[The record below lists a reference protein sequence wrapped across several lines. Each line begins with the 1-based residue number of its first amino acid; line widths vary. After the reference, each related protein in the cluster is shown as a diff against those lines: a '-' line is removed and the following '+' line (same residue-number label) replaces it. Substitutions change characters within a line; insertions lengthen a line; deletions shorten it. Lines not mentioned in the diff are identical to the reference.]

1 MRFSPRSNFAR
12 TLVVLA
18 GLLIAS
24 QIFSYLTILNYAL
37 LPSIKQFNKILAHEI
52 SVMLEDNVTLAD
64 GEVYHMDEL
73 LRRQLLAKLGV
84 TMHDE
89 SEPDVMRDF
98 DEAAPID
105 LISKDMSE
113 KLNAPTEARISM
125 ASKSYVLWLESRAFP
140 GYIMRIPLSELHQD
154 DFLPLFMYSMFI
166 ALMVIG
172 GGWMF
177 IKVQNRPL
185 VALEKA
191 ALDVG
196 HGKFP
201 APLPEQ
207 GASDIRAVTK
217 AFNQMS
223 EGIRKLE
230 EDRALLMAGVSHDLR
245 TPLTRIRLATEMM
258 SPEDDYLADSMIKD
272 TEECNEIINQFMDY
286 LRSVQVQDMTAI
298 DLNVLVDDVSVA
310 DGATGHELELSKG
323 ELVGKLEANEV
334 AIRRAVTNLVV
345 NAVRYGGGWVKIAT
359 GSSADRRHQWITV
372 EDNGPGIAPDQV
384 ETVLQPFTRGDT
396 ARGSEGTGLGLAI
409 VKRIVEQHNGT
420 LQLMQRSQGGLRAQI
435 VLPVAQK
442 NKGSRKEMR

>member
-24 QIFSYLTILNYAL
+24 QIFSYLTVLNYAL

-52 SVMLEDNVTLAD
+52 EVMLDDDLLLSN
-64 GEVYHMDEL
+64 GKVYHMDEL
-73 LRRQLLAKLGV
+73 LRRQLLEKLGV
-84 TMHDE
+84 TMHEADE
-89 SEPDVMRDF
+89 QTMMEEF
-98 DEAAPID
+98 DNAASVD
-105 LISKDMSE
+105 YLSVDMSE
-113 KLNAPTEARISM
+113 KLGAPTEARISLE
-125 ASKSYVLWLESRAFP
+125 SKNYVLWLESEAFP
-140 GYIMRIPLSELHQD
+140 GYVMRIPLSELHQD
-154 DFLPLFMYSMFI
+154 DFQPLFFYSMFI
-166 ALMVIG
+166 ALLVIS
-172 GGWMF
+172 GGWLF

-185 VALEKA
+185 ATLEKA
-191 ALDVG
+191 ALEVG

-201 APLPEQ
+201 EPLPER

-258 SPEDDYLADSMIKD
+258 SPKDSYLAESMIKD

-286 LRSVQVQDMTAI
+286 LRSVQLQDMTEV
-298 DLNVLVDDVSVA
+298 DLNIVAEDVSVA
-310 DGATGHELELSKG
+310 DGATGHELEVSKG
-323 ELVGKLEANEV
+323 ELVGKLDANEV

-345 NAVRYGGGWVKIAT
+345 NAVRYGGGWVKIST
-359 GSSADRRHQWITV
+359 GTSADRRHQWIAV
-372 EDNGPGIAPDQV
+372 EDNGPGIAADQI
-384 ETVLQPFTRGDT
+384 ETVMQPFTRGDT

-409 VKRIVEQHNGT
+409 VKRIVEQHDGA
-420 LQLMQRSQGGLRAQI
+420 LKLSQRSQGGLQAQI
-435 VLPVAQK
+435 VLPVIKRQ
-442 NKGSRKEMR
+442 SRKRRQC

>member
-12 TLVVLA
+12 TLVVMA

-52 SVMLEDNVTLAD
+52 QVMLNEDMTLSD
-64 GEVYHMDEL
+64 GKVYHLDEE
-73 LRRQLLAKLGV
+73 LRRQLLEKLGV

-89 SEPDVMRDF
+89 SEPVMM
-98 DEAAPID
+98 DEFENAATVD
-105 LISKDMSE
+105 YLSTDMSE
-113 KLNAPTEARISM
+113 KLSAPTEARISLE
-125 ASKSYVLWLESRAFP
+125 SKNYVLWLDSTAFP
-140 GYIMRIPLSELHQD
+140 GYVMRIPLSELHQD
-154 DFLPLFMYSMFI
+154 DFQPLFFYSMFI
-166 ALMVIG
+166 ALLVIG
-172 GGWMF
+172 GGWVF

-185 VALEKA
+185 AALEKA
-191 ALDVG
+191 ALEVG
-196 HGKFP
+196 NGKFP
-201 APLPEQ
+201 PPLPER

-217 AFNQMS
+217 SFNQMS

-258 SPEDDYLADSMIKD
+258 SPADEYLADSMIKD

-286 LRSVQVQDMTAI
+286 LRSVQLQDMTAI
-298 DLNVLVDDVSVA
+298 DLNTLVDDVSVA
-310 DGATGHELELSKG
+310 DGATGHDLEVSKG

-345 NAVRYGGGWVKIAT
+345 NAVRYGGGWVRIAT

-420 LQLMQRSQGGLRAQI
+420 LKLMQRSQGGLRAQI
-435 VLPVAQK
+435 VLPVAR
-442 NKGSRKEMR
+442 NKGSRSATR

>member
-52 SVMLEDNVTLAD
+52 EVMLDDDLLLSN
-64 GEVYHMDEL
+64 GKVYHMDEL
-73 LRRQLLAKLGV
+73 LRRQLLEKLGV
-84 TMHDE
+84 TMHDDD
-89 SEPDVMRDF
+89 EPAMMEEF
-98 DEAAPID
+98 DNAASVD
-105 LISKDMSE
+105 YLSADMSE
-113 KLNAPTEARISM
+113 KLGAPTEARISLE
-125 ASKSYVLWLESRAFP
+125 SKNYVLWLESEAFP
-140 GYIMRIPLSELHQD
+140 GYVMRIPLSELHQD
-154 DFLPLFMYSMFI
+154 DFQPLFFYSMFI
-166 ALMVIG
+166 ALLVIG

-185 VALEKA
+185 AALERA
-191 ALDVG
+191 AQDVG

-201 APLPEQ
+201 EPLPER

-258 SPEDDYLADSMIKD
+258 SPEDSYLAESMIKD

-286 LRSVQVQDMTAI
+286 LRSVQLQDMTEI
-298 DLNVLVDDVSVA
+298 DLNVVAEDVSVA
-310 DGATGHELELSKG
+310 DGATGHDLEVSKG
-323 ELVGKLEANEV
+323 ELVGKLDANEV

-345 NAVRYGGGWVKIAT
+345 NAVRYGGGWVKIST
-359 GSSADRRHQWITV
+359 GTSADRRHQWIAV
-372 EDNGPGIAPDQV
+372 EDNGPGIAADQID
-384 ETVLQPFTRGDT
+384 TVLQPFTRGDT

-409 VKRIVEQHNGT
+409 VKRITEQHNGT
-420 LQLMQRSQGGLRAQI
+420 LKLSQRSQGGLRAQI
-435 VLPVAQK
+435 VLPVAKRQP
-442 NKGSRKEMR
+442 RKRR

>member
-52 SVMLEDNVTLAD
+52 EVMLDDDLLLSN
-64 GEVYHMDEL
+64 GKVYHMDEL
-73 LRRQLLAKLGV
+73 LRRQLLEKLGV
-84 TMHDE
+84 TMHDDD
-89 SEPDVMRDF
+89 EPEMMEEF
-98 DEAAPID
+98 DHAASVD
-105 LISKDMSE
+105 YLSADMSE
-113 KLNAPTEARISM
+113 KLGAPTEARISLE
-125 ASKSYVLWLESRAFP
+125 SKNYVLWLESEAFP
-140 GYIMRIPLSELHQD
+140 GYVMRIPLSELHQD
-154 DFLPLFMYSMFI
+154 DFQPLFFYSMFI
-166 ALMVIG
+166 ALLVIG

-185 VALEKA
+185 AALERA
-191 ALDVG
+191 AQDVG

-201 APLPEQ
+201 EPLPER

-258 SPEDDYLADSMIKD
+258 SPEDSYLAESMIKD

-286 LRSVQVQDMTAI
+286 LRSVQLQDMTEI
-298 DLNVLVDDVSVA
+298 DLNVVAEDVSVA
-310 DGATGHELELSKG
+310 DGATGHDLEVSKG
-323 ELVGKLEANEV
+323 ELVGKLDANEV

-345 NAVRYGGGWVKIAT
+345 NAVRYGGGWVKIST
-359 GSSADRRHQWITV
+359 GTSADRRHQWIAV
-372 EDNGPGIAPDQV
+372 EDNGPGIAADQI

-409 VKRIVEQHNGT
+409 VKRIVEQHNGV
-420 LQLMQRSQGGLRAQI
+420 LKLSQRSQGGLQAQI
-435 VLPVAQK
+435 VLPLTKRQP
-442 NKGSRKEMR
+442 RKRR

>member
-12 TLVVLA
+12 TLVVMA

-52 SVMLEDNVTLAD
+52 QVMLNEDMTLSD
-64 GEVYHMDEL
+64 GKVYHLDEN
-73 LRRQLLAKLGV
+73 LRRQLLEKLGV

-89 SEPDVMRDF
+89 TELVMMEEF
-98 DEAAPID
+98 ENAAAID
-105 LISKDMSE
+105 YLSTDMSE
-113 KLNAPTEARISM
+113 KLSAPTEARISLE
-125 ASKSYVLWLESRAFP
+125 SKNYVLWLDSTAFP

-154 DFLPLFMYSMFI
+154 DFQPLFFYSMFI
-166 ALMVIG
+166 ALLVIG
-172 GGWMF
+172 GGWVF

-185 VALEKA
+185 AALEKA
-191 ALDVG
+191 ALEVG
-196 HGKFP
+196 NGKFP
-201 APLPEQ
+201 PPLPER

-217 AFNQMS
+217 SFNQMS

-258 SPEDDYLADSMIKD
+258 SPADEYLADSMIKD

-286 LRSVQVQDMTAI
+286 LRSVQLQDMTPI
-298 DLNVLVDDVSVA
+298 DLNALVDDVSVA
-310 DGATGHELELSKG
+310 DGATGHDLEMSKG

-345 NAVRYGGGWVKIAT
+345 NAVRYGGGWVRIAT

-372 EDNGPGIAPDQV
+372 EDNGPGIEPDQV
-384 ETVLQPFTRGDT
+384 EIVLQPFTRGDT

-420 LQLMQRSQGGLRAQI
+420 LKLMQRSQGGLRAQI
-435 VLPVAQK
+435 VLPVAK
-442 NKGSRKEMR
+442 NKGSRTTTR

>member
-52 SVMLEDNVTLAD
+52 QVMLDDNLLLSN
-64 GEVYHMDEL
+64 GKVYHMDEL
-73 LRRQLLAKLGV
+73 LRRQLLEKLGV
-84 TMHDE
+84 TMHDDN
-89 SEPDVMRDF
+89 EPAMMEEF
-98 DEAAPID
+98 DNAASVD
-105 LISKDMSE
+105 YLSADMSE
-113 KLNAPTEARISM
+113 KLGAPTEARISLE
-125 ASKSYVLWLESRAFP
+125 SKNYVLWLESEAFP
-140 GYIMRIPLSELHQD
+140 GYVMRIPLSELHQD
-154 DFLPLFMYSMFI
+154 DFQPLFFYSMFI
-166 ALMVIG
+166 ALLVIG

-185 VALEKA
+185 AALERA
-191 ALDVG
+191 AQDVG

-201 APLPEQ
+201 EPLPER

-258 SPEDDYLADSMIKD
+258 SPEDSYLAESMIKD

-286 LRSVQVQDMTAI
+286 LRSVQLQDMTEI
-298 DLNVLVDDVSVA
+298 DLNVVAEDVSVA
-310 DGATGHELELSKG
+310 DGATGHDLEVLKG
-323 ELVGKLEANEV
+323 ELVGQLDANEV

-345 NAVRYGGGWVKIAT
+345 NAVRYGGGWVKIST
-359 GSSADRRHQWITV
+359 GTSADRRHQWIAV
-372 EDNGPGIAPDQV
+372 EDNGPGIAADQI

-409 VKRIVEQHNGT
+409 VKRIVEQHNGV
-420 LQLMQRSQGGLRAQI
+420 LKLSQRSQGGLQAQI
-435 VLPVAQK
+435 VLPLTKRQP
-442 NKGSRKEMR
+442 RKRR

>member
-24 QIFSYLTILNYAL
+24 QIFSYLTVFNYAL

-52 SVMLEDNVTLAD
+52 EVMLDDDLLLSN
-64 GEVYHMDEL
+64 GKVYHMDEL
-73 LRRQLLAKLGV
+73 LRRQLLEKLGV
-84 TMHDE
+84 TMHEADE
-89 SEPDVMRDF
+89 QTMMEEF
-98 DEAAPID
+98 DNAASVD
-105 LISKDMSE
+105 YLSVDMSE
-113 KLNAPTEARISM
+113 KLGAPTEARISLE
-125 ASKSYVLWLESRAFP
+125 SKNYVLWLESEAFP
-140 GYIMRIPLSELHQD
+140 GYVMRIPLSELHQD
-154 DFLPLFMYSMFI
+154 DFQPLFFYSMFI
-166 ALMVIG
+166 ALLVIG
-172 GGWMF
+172 GGWLF

-185 VALEKA
+185 ATLEKA
-191 ALDVG
+191 ALEVG

-201 APLPEQ
+201 EPLPER

-258 SPEDDYLADSMIKD
+258 SPKDSYLAESMIKD

-286 LRSVQVQDMTAI
+286 LRSLQLQDMTEV
-298 DLNVLVDDVSVA
+298 DLNIVAEDVSVA
-310 DGATGHELELSKG
+310 DGATGHELEVSKG
-323 ELVGKLEANEV
+323 ELVGKLDANEV

-345 NAVRYGGGWVKIAT
+345 NAVRYGGGWVKIST
-359 GSSADRRHQWITV
+359 GTSADRRHQWIAV
-372 EDNGPGIAPDQV
+372 EDNGPGIAADQI
-384 ETVLQPFTRGDT
+384 ETVMQPFTRGDT

-409 VKRIVEQHNGT
+409 VKRIVEQHDGA
-420 LQLMQRSQGGLRAQI
+420 LKLSQRSQGGLQAQI
-435 VLPVAQK
+435 VLPVIKRQ
-442 NKGSRKEMR
+442 SRKRRQC